1 MSKKQDTY
9 YFNNFIECAECACKA
24 VHLLDEIMNNFN
36 RGELSDYLNK
46 MHELEHSAD
55 NKKHEML
62 NTLIKAFITPIDR
75 EDILQVSQ
83 NIDEM
88 TDKIEDVLIRIYC
101 NHVESIRPDFIE
113 LVHVVRKCCD
123 EVLVLMKC
131 FPDYKRSKSIK
142 EHIISINSYEEEADK
157 LYIKCMYNLHDSSND
172 LMEIISWREIYTY
185 LEKCADTAE
194 HIADIVESVIM
205 KNS

>member
-1 MSKKQDTY
+1 MSKKQDAY

-36 RGELSDYLNK
+36 QENLYDYLSK
-46 MHELEHSAD
+46 MHEIEHFAD
-55 NKKHEML
+55 SKKHDML

-101 NHVESIRPDFIE
+101 NHVESIRPDSIE
-113 LVHVVRKCCD
+113 LVHVVTKCCD
-123 EVLVLMKC
+123 EVLGLMKR

-172 LMEIISWREIYTY
+172 LMEIMSWREIYTY